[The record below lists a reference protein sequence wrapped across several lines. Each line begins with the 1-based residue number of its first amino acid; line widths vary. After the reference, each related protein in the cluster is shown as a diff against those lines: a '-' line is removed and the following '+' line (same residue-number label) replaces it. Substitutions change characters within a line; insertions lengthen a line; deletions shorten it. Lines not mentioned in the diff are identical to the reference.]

1 MLPFAYN
8 TDKPVVRIECVEQPC
23 QEDAIR
29 AYSIFAVR
37 LTCQTSTP
45 AATVHWY
52 RNGVDI
58 QEFAN
63 GNNLVYR
70 GSHPDDMIGVY
81 QCFAVTPAGMDY
93 ATLRVMRAGEKKRFL
108 YHVIK

>member
-1 MLPFAYN
+1 M
-8 TDKPVVRIECVEQPC
+8 RIKCDEQKC

-29 AYSIFAVR
+29 AYSIFPIR

-52 RNGVDI
+52 RNGV
-58 QEFAN
+58 EFAS
-63 GNNLVYR
+63 GAKLVYR
-70 GSHPDDMIGVY
+70 GPHPDDMIGVY

-93 ATLRVMRAGEKKRFL
+93 ATLRVMRTGEKETL
-108 YHVIK
+108 VVPCH